1 VLHLDHVGC
10 MASPE
15 EESDLGAATEAAGFP
30 QQRTFPSTVFA
41 RQLAELAGHQVPT
54 TIFEARGGAAQGP
67 IGVEFAIPSRIEQ
80 DVIEGWI
87 RAGIGAHVAFSVTD
101 PSVFEQ
107 LRNPMRSAGYQVS
120 EFMNGRP
127 ASNPA
132 AGVTL
137 LYFDRRPAEPLGIE
151 FCYSAR
157 STIHHEAQT
166 AKLLGGPT
174 SELRID
180 LDSRIGSYQPP
191 SARRSYLSSESPSSK
206 TSSFRSVK
214 DSRNH
219 SESSRPTPLFPAPPK
234 GASWSQ

>member
-1 VLHLDHVGC
+1 MSLLPLGACGRHSVGYESVRLARALLRTDADRTLAAIEAAGQFLATTSAEKCLATLLPQGFSVESIADLVLDLDHVGC

-15 EESDLGAATEAAGFP
+15 DENELGAATEAAGFT
-30 QQRTFPSTVFA
+30 QQRRFPSTVFA
-41 RQLAELAGHQVPT
+41 RQLADLAGRQVPT
-54 TIFEARGGAAQGP
+54 TIFEARGGAAHGP
-67 IGVEFAIPSRIEQ
+67 IGVEVAIPSRIEQ

-107 LRNPMRSAGYQVS
+107 LRSPMRSAGYQVP

-151 FCYSAR
+151 FCYYA
-157 STIHHEAQT
+157 
-166 AKLLGGPT
+166 
-174 SELRID
+174 
-180 LDSRIGSYQPP
+180 
-191 SARRSYLSSESPSSK
+191 
-206 TSSFRSVK
+206 
-214 DSRNH
+214 
-219 SESSRPTPLFPAPPK
+219 
-234 GASWSQ
+234 

>member
-1 VLHLDHVGC
+1 LLSTDADRILAAIEAAGQFLETTSAERCLATLLPPGSSVEAIADLVLHLDHVGC

-157 STIHHEAQT
+157 STIHPEAQT
-166 AKLLGGPT
+166 AKLLGGP
-174 SELRID
+174 
-180 LDSRIGSYQPP
+180 Y
-191 SARRSYLSSESPSSK
+191 
-206 TSSFRSVK
+206 V
-214 DSRNH
+214 
-219 SESSRPTPLFPAPPK
+219 
-234 GASWSQ
+234 

>member
-1 VLHLDHVGC
+1 LLSTDADRILAAIEAAGQFLETTSAEKCLATLLPPGFSVEAIAGLVLHLDHVGC
-10 MASPE
+10 LASPE
-15 EESDLGAATEAAGFP
+15 DESELGAATEAAGFP

-54 TIFEARGGAAQGP
+54 TIFEARGDAAQGP
-67 IGVEFAIPSRIEQ
+67 IGVEVAIPSRIEQ
-80 DVIEGWI
+80 DVIEDWI

-107 LRNPMRSAGYQVS
+107 LRSPMRSAGYQVS

-157 STIHHEAQT
+157 S
-166 AKLLGGPT
+166 
-174 SELRID
+174 RD
-180 LDSRIGSYQPP
+180 LIEV
-191 SARRSYLSSESPSSK
+191 A
-206 TSSFRSVK
+206 T
-214 DSRNH
+214 
-219 SESSRPTPLFPAPPK
+219 SRPRPA
-234 GASWSQ
+234 GRT

>member
-1 VLHLDHVGC
+1 VRLARALLSTDADRIPAAIEAAGGFLETTSAEKCLATLLPPGSSVEAIADLVLHLDHVGC

-15 EESDLGAATEAAGFP
+15 EKSDLGAATEAAGFP

-87 RAGIGAHVAFSVTD
+87 RSGIGAHIAFSVTD

-107 LRNPMRSAGYQVS
+107 LRSPMRSAGYQVS
-120 EFMNGRP
+120 EFMNGTP

-157 STIHHEAQT
+157 SKNLTEVT
-166 AKLLGGPT
+166 T
-174 SELRID
+174 
-180 LDSRIGSYQPP
+180 
-191 SARRSYLSSESPSSK
+191 
-206 TSSFRSVK
+206 
-214 DSRNH
+214 
-219 SESSRPTPLFPAPPK
+219 SRPRPA
-234 GASWSQ
+234 GRT